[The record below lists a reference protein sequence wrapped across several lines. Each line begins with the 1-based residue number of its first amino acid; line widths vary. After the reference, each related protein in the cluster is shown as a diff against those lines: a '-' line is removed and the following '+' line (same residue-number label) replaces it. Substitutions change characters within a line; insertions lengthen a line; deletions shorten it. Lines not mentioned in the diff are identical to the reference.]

1 MATYGEYQTIP
12 GLIAN
17 STGLTA
23 KQYYFVQLESTGG
36 IVKLST
42 SGTSKTIG
50 VVQNDP
56 AAGEAAEVA
65 WSGVFKAAA
74 EASVAI
80 GDWVTSSSTGRAKT
94 TTTEGDYCFIALEA
108 SSTAGNIIRLVGS
121 LSRIGT

>member
-17 STGLTA
+17 STGLAA
-23 KQYYFVQLESTGG
+23 KQYYVVQLESTGG

-50 VVQNDP
+50 ALQNDP

-65 WSGVFKAAA
+65 WSGVFKVAA
-74 EASVAI
+74 EASPSRLGI
-80 GDWVTSSSTGRAKT
+80 G
-94 TTTEGDYCFIALEA
+94 
-108 SSTAGNIIRLVGS
+108 
-121 LSRIGT
+121 